1 VARKFTS
8 TAVQEELYPLASEAA
23 ERELLDDARLVDLET
38 DEESPFLRG
47 QKRIPVRRGP
57 LPKKTANRLKWV
69 LLALV
74 ACMLVGVAGASA
86 YRYGERSWRFRIES
100 SDQIEVAGA
109 QHVTHGQIMEVM
121 GGDIGRNIF
130 FVPLAQRKVQLEQI
144 PWVESASV
152 MRFVPNRLRVEIHE
166 RTPIAFARIGSHISL
181 IDAVGTLMELPPG
194 GKHKYS
200 FPVIT
205 GMNSGE
211 PLSSR
216 AARMKN
222 YNELVRQL
230 DAGGTRN
237 SQALSEVDLSDTEDA
252 KMVVSDPNGEV
263 LVHLGSGNYLQRY
276 QTYVANIQKWREK
289 YQKLESVDL
298 RYEGQIIVNPDLE
311 GMPYQ
316 PALTQ
321 AAAKAA
327 MAAGVKQAA
336 LVNYEKYVTHPAAPA
351 PLKPAKA
358 AAKPAKHRVKRVAQ
372 KLPKTKAK
380 ATPAVKK
387 RAPFAPVATAK
398 TQKLA
403 PAKPPAPHL
412 AIAPTAATAAQ
423 KKPSAGIPKE
433 TSPN

>member
-1 VARKFTS
+1 
-8 TAVQEELYPLASEAA
+8 
-23 ERELLDDARLVDLET
+23 
-38 DEESPFLRG
+38 
-47 QKRIPVRRGP
+47 
-57 LPKKTANRLKWV
+57 
-69 LLALV
+69 
-74 ACMLVGVAGASA
+74 
-86 YRYGERSWRFRIES
+86 
-100 SDQIEVAGA
+100 
-109 QHVTHGQIMEVM
+109 
-121 GGDIGRNIF
+121 
-130 FVPLAQRKVQLEQI
+130 
-144 PWVESASV
+144 
-152 MRFVPNRLRVEIHE
+152 
-166 RTPIAFARIGSHISL
+166 L
-181 IDAVGTLMELPPG
+181 IDAVGTLMELAPG

-211 PLSSR
+211 PLSTR